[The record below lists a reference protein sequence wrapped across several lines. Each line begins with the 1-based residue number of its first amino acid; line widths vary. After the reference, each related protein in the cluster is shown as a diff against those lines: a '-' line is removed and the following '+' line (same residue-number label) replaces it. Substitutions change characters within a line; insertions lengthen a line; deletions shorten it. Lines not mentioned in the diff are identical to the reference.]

1 MLGLVGGDKTV
12 LHAPILPELHTTDGE
27 EEKQNT
33 RTTGEPPNHGA
44 ILLKPRYLLRGK
56 SVPKIVH

>member
-12 LHAPILPELHTTDGE
+12 LHAPILPELPTTDGE